1 MTHPKFSRSKAIG
14 SLLLLGAV
22 TVALSVAP
30 VAFGQEGK
38 GGSANDWFMKS
49 AKDRKEKTQTGI
61 SGGEKRDIIPSMPG
75 MPIPQTDQPFSLQAP
90 LDLWMSA
97 SFTLCRRPPTG
108 GAEAFLR
115 PKVPHYQSLTIV
127 SIFWRIRCCE
137 LEEIDGLF
145 ATIPQPPPLS
155 LRSPQEHPVKIKLLA
170 MIERTPIGRM

>member
-115 PKVPHYQSLTIV
+115 PKVPHYQSLP
-127 SIFWRIRCCE
+127 IFSAFSESVVVNSKKLTDCPR
-137 LEEIDGLF
+137 
-145 ATIPQPPPLS
+145 TIPQPPPS
-155 LRSPQEHPVKIKLLA
+155 LRSPQEHPVKSKLLA